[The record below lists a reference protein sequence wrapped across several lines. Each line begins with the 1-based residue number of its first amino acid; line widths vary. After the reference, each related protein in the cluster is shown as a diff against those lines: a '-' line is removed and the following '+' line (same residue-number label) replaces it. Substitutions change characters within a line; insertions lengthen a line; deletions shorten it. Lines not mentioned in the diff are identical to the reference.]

1 MPSSDTRD
9 KIIAAALT
17 TFVEKG
23 VASATMQ
30 AIRERAE
37 VSNGS
42 LFHFFANKQSL
53 CEAVYLEGIRD
64 YQGGLAAQLEQ
75 GGGARDVVAA
85 LLRYH
90 LEWTEG
96 NRDWARFL
104 SERGYT
110 GWGEDLARQV
120 EQANTKLMSTVS
132 AWVRRHVAEGTL
144 KPVSPE
150 VVVATLLGPAAVPG
164 LVGVGE
170 RRRANHA
177 SAGTGDRDLERV
189 GCPRQLIAGVW
200 SGSVTD

>member
-150 VVVATLLGPAAVPG
+150 VVVATLLGPAQLLCRAWLASESAAAPTTHLRE
-164 LVGVGE
+164 LVTVTW
-170 RRRANHA
+170 
-177 SAGTGDRDLERV
+177 SALAARGRL
-189 GCPRQLIAGVW
+189 
-200 SGSVTD
+200 

>member
-9 KIIAAALT
+9 KIVAAALA

-23 VASATMQ
+23 VASATLQ

-53 CEAVYLEGIRD
+53 CEAVYLEGIQD
-64 YQGGLAAQLEQ
+64 YQNGLAEQLKQ
-75 GGGARDVVAA
+75 SGGARESVAA
-85 LLRYH
+85 VLRYH
-90 LEWTEG
+90 LEWTER
-96 NRDWARFL
+96 NRDRARFL

-120 EQANTKLMSTVS
+120 DQANTALMSTVS

-150 VVVATLLGPAAVPG
+150 VVVATLLGPAQLLCRAWLASDSAAAPTSHLDELVAVTW
-164 LVGVGE
+164 
-170 RRRANHA
+170 RAL
-177 SAGTGDRDLERV
+177 SA
-189 GCPRQLIAGVW
+189 
-200 SGSVTD
+200 

>member
-9 KIIAAALT
+9 KIVAAALA

-23 VASATMQ
+23 VASATLQ

-53 CEAVYLEGIRD
+53 CEAVYLEGIQD
-64 YQGGLAAQLEQ
+64 YQNGLAEQLKQ
-75 GGGARDVVAA
+75 SGGARESVAA
-85 LLRYH
+85 VLRYH
-90 LEWTEG
+90 LEWTER
-96 NRDWARFL
+96 NRDRARFL

-110 GWGEDLARQV
+110 GWGGDLARQV
-120 EQANTKLMSTVS
+120 DQANTALMSTVS

-150 VVVATLLGPAAVPG
+150 VVVATLLGPAQLLCRAWLASDSAAAPTSHLDELVAVTW
-164 LVGVGE
+164 
-170 RRRANHA
+170 RAL
-177 SAGTGDRDLERV
+177 SA
-189 GCPRQLIAGVW
+189 
-200 SGSVTD
+200 